1 MPSVSAAGAA
11 AIAILSYFLGR
22 RFAGHLPVDVDEDA
36 LSGLFG
42 IFASGMLSVA
52 TFTVSAIVAA
62 ANSVATGTTPRAT
75 RFSIEDAKARFV
87 LSSFIAAF
95 IYSIIGILALQA
107 LPYTELGRFLL
118 FTGLI
123 LIVVIVLVAFIQWI
137 RHVRLMGRQAHTL
150 RLICAQAHASLTPDL
165 AGTFGAAVWD
175 GVVPRHATAVFPERV
190 GFVAFIDTGELQR
203 LAEEHDLE
211 VIVTARPGVLADP
224 TRPLLLLTG
233 KAAAEAAAE
242 KFSSLIRLDQI
253 RDDEHEFRIYLI
265 MLAETADRAL
275 SSGINDP
282 GTAIAVLP
290 LMLDILLQWGRVD
303 EELRSLEPRHHRVY
317 LPAITAD
324 DLIDDC
330 FTPIARD
337 GGSAIEVVIR
347 LQKTLASLKRS
358 GHDGLRRGAE
368 RLSLRVAER
377 AEQVLGTTQ
386 EKTLARL
393 SRETTAGADQ
403 PPAVLARS
411 IPSRPEERAA
421 PQD

>member
-1 MPSVSAAGAA
+1 MPSLSAVGAA
-11 AIAILSYFLGR
+11 AAAILAFFLGR
-22 RFAGHLPVDVDEDA
+22 RFDGHLPLNVDQDS

-52 TFTVSAIVAA
+52 TFTVSAIVTA
-62 ANSVATGTTPRAT
+62 ANFVATGTTPRAT
-75 RFSIEDAKARFV
+75 RFSLEDAKARFV

-118 FTGLI
+118 FIGLI

-137 RHVRLMGRQAHTL
+137 RHVRLMGRQVHTL
-150 RLICAQAHASLTPDL
+150 RLISARAHTSLKPDL

-175 GVVPRHATAVFPERV
+175 GIVPGQTTAVFPERV
-190 GFVAFIDTGELQR
+190 GFVSYIDTAELQR

-211 VIVTARPGVLADP
+211 VIVTARPGSLADP

-233 KAAAEAAAE
+233 TAAAKMVAE
-242 KFSSLIRLDQI
+242 TFSSLIRLDQI
-253 RDDEHEFRIYLI
+253 RDDENEFRIYLL

-275 SSGINDP
+275 SPGINDP

-290 LMLDILLQWGRVD
+290 LMLDILLQWGRMD
-303 EELRSLEPRHHRVY
+303 AEIQSLKPRHPRVR

-337 GGSAIEVVIR
+337 GATAIEVVVR

-368 RLSLRVAER
+368 RLSVRVAER
-377 AEQVLGTTQ
+377 ARHVLGTAQ
-386 EKTLARL
+386 EQAIASAAR
-393 SRETTAGADQ
+393 EATAAAGRSPEDMGI
-403 PPAVLARS
+403 PPA
-411 IPSRPEERAA
+411 
-421 PQD
+421 

>member
-1 MPSVSAAGAA
+1 MWFMPSLSAVGAA
-11 AIAILSYFLGR
+11 ATAILSFFLGR
-22 RFAGHLPVDVDEDA
+22 KFDGHLPVNVDEDS

-52 TFTVSAIVAA
+52 TFTVSAIVTA

-150 RLICAQAHASLTPDL
+150 RLISAHAHASLKPDL

-175 GVVPRHATAVFPERV
+175 GVVPRHTTAVFPERV
-190 GFVAFIDTGELQR
+190 GFVSFIDTAELQS

-211 VIVTARPGVLADP
+211 VIVTTRPGSLADP

-233 KAAAEAAAE
+233 MAAANMVAE

-253 RDDEHEFRIYLI
+253 RDDEHEFRIYLL

-275 SSGINDP
+275 SPGINDP

-290 LMLDILLQWGRVD
+290 LMLDILLQWGRMDAEFHSVQ
-303 EELRSLEPRHHRVY
+303 PRHPRVR

-337 GGSAIEVVIR
+337 GASAIEVVVR
-347 LQKTLASLKRS
+347 VQKTLASLKRS
-358 GHDGLRRGAE
+358 GHEGLRSGAE
-368 RLSLRVAER
+368 RLSQRVAER
-377 AEQVLGTTQ
+377 ADQVLGTTQ
-386 EKTLARL
+386 EKNLARL
-393 SRETTAGADQ
+393 AREAAATAGQGPGDLGT
-403 PPAVLARS
+403 PPS
-411 IPSRPEERAA
+411 
-421 PQD
+421 